1 MTLQCVDAPGIV
13 LAASSAIVNV
23 QGNILENDQFTD
35 PATGHFC
42 MRTRF
47 ETTVDDFEVVQNV
60 LTTEL
65 TKFSPTIKIR
75 PEDQHRRA
83 LIMVSKFDHCL
94 SDLLYRLEQGDIPL
108 DIAAVVSNHP
118 DCEALV
124 KRYNI
129 PFHYIPVTPQTKD
142 DAEDQL
148 RALVQSYSIDF
159 VVLARY
165 MQILSPELCAQLS
178 GHVIN
183 IHHSFLPGFKGA
195 KPYHQAYD
203 RGVKLIGATA
213 HFVTNQLDEGPII
226 EQDVVRVSHS
236 RTPQDM
242 VALGRDIERNVL
254 SRAVG
259 LVAEDRVAL
268 VGTRTV
274 IFSQ

>member
-47 ETTVDDFEVVQNV
+47 ETTVDDFEVVQKV

-65 TKFSPTIKIR
+65 AKFSPTLKIR

-129 PFHYIPVTPQTKD
+129 PFHFIPVTPETKN

-148 RALVQSYSIDF
+148 LALVKSYSIDF

-165 MQILSPELCAQLS
+165 MQVLSPSLCEELN
-178 GHVIN
+178 GRVIN

-195 KPYHQAYD
+195 KPYHQAYE

-226 EQDVVRVSHS
+226 EQDVVRVTHS

-242 VALGRDIERNVL
+242 VALGRDIERSVL
-254 SRAVG
+254 SRAVD

>member
-47 ETTVDDFEVVQNV
+47 ETTVDDFEVVQKV
-60 LTTEL
+60 LATEL
-65 TKFSPTIKIR
+65 AKFSPTLKIR

-129 PFHYIPVTPQTKD
+129 PFHFIPVTPETKN

-148 RALVQSYSIDF
+148 LALVKSYSIDF

-259 LVAEDRVAL
+259 LVAQDRVAL